1 MSMWK
6 GKKDAQNGDQLE
18 PEVPRDDGASGRAS
32 RRSYEPSRRTV
43 ESHEEPTERTRLLDR
58 PRPPNAD
65 GYLDPDDPAVRNVW
79 SRDVYNTDM

>member
-6 GKKDAQNGDQLE
+6 GNKDASNGDQLE
-18 PEVPRDDGASGRAS
+18 PEVLRDDGASGRAS

-58 PRPPNAD
+58 PRPINAD
-65 GYLDPDDPAVRNVW
+65 GYLDPDDPAVR
-79 SRDVYNTDM
+79 SSLAATH